1 MNEGKKL
8 TIQMAL
14 FFLVTFVVF
23 GTIVIKE
30 KQNIIFL
37 PKIENSISEYM
48 NNTYQDLSL
57 EKDKVTEEN
66 NIFTMKV
73 KNIKNKNHYF
83 YIKYSNKKI
92 TDTYKTDYLEGK
104 TILKYLSTKLEKD
117 IYKETNISYKV
128 SFDNKFNNYS
138 EKVQK
143 LLLEE
148 NIKTLKVYTIE
159 KEITTSWEINNITK
173 ILTDTMTTLEK
184 KQFTP
189 KNYTFIITNEKDIT
203 QSVKINNI
211 KSSLINENK
220 LQIII
225 SDIINNNKSNILA
238 ENKITYEYLN

>member
-14 FFLVTFVVF
+14 FFLVIFVVF

-48 NNTYQDLSL
+48 NNTYQNLSL

-66 NIFTMKV
+66 NVFTMKV

-104 TILKYLSTKLEKD
+104 TILKHLSTKLEKD
-117 IYKETNISYKV
+117 IYKETNISYKI

>member
-14 FFLVTFVVF
+14 FFLVIFVVF

-48 NNTYQDLSL
+48 NNTYQNLSL
-57 EKDKVTEEN
+57 EKDKITEKN
-66 NIFTMKV
+66 NVFTMKV

-104 TILKYLSTKLEKD
+104 TILKHLSTKLEKD
-117 IYKETNISYKV
+117 IYKETNISYKI

>member
-14 FFLVTFVVF
+14 FFLVTFVLF
-23 GTIVIKE
+23 GTIIIKE

-48 NNTYQDLSL
+48 NNTYQNLSL
-57 EKDKVTEEN
+57 EKDKVTEKN
-66 NIFTMKV
+66 NVFTMKV

-83 YIKYSNKKI
+83 YIKYTNKKI

-104 TILKYLSTKLEKD
+104 TILKHLSTKLEKD

-173 ILTDTMTTLEK
+173 TISDTMTTLEK

>member
-14 FFLVTFVVF
+14 FFLVIFVVF
-23 GTIVIKE
+23 GTIIIKE

-37 PKIENSISEYM
+37 PKIENSISKYM
-48 NNTYQDLSL
+48 NDTYQDLSL

-66 NIFTMKV
+66 NVFTMKV

-104 TILKYLSTKLEKD
+104 TILNHLSTKLEKD
-117 IYKETNISYKV
+117 IYKETNITYKV

>member
-14 FFLVTFVVF
+14 FFLVTFVLF
-23 GTIVIKE
+23 GTIIIKE

-37 PKIENSISEYM
+37 PKIENSISKYM
-48 NNTYQDLSL
+48 NDTYQDLSL

-66 NIFTMKV
+66 NVFTMKV

-104 TILKYLSTKLEKD
+104 TILNHLSTKLEKD
-117 IYKETNISYKV
+117 IYKETNITYKV

-173 ILTDTMTTLEK
+173 TISDTMTTLEK

-203 QSVKINNI
+203 QSIKINNL

-220 LQIII
+220 LQTII
-225 SDIINNNKSNILA
+225 SDIISNNKSIILT

>member
-14 FFLVTFVVF
+14 FFLVIFVVF

-48 NNTYQDLSL
+48 NNTYQNLSL
-57 EKDKVTEEN
+57 EKDKVTEKN
-66 NIFTMKV
+66 NVFTMKV

-104 TILKYLSTKLEKD
+104 TILKHLSTKLEKD
-117 IYKETNISYKV
+117 IYKETNISYKI

-159 KEITTSWEINNITK
+159 KDRTTSWEINNITK

-225 SDIINNNKSNILA
+225 SDIINNNKSNILT

>member
-14 FFLVTFVVF
+14 FFLVIFVVF

-48 NNTYQDLSL
+48 NNTYQNLSL
-57 EKDKVTEEN
+57 EKDKVTEKN
-66 NIFTMKV
+66 NVFTMKV

-83 YIKYSNKKI
+83 YIKYTKKKI

-104 TILKYLSTKLEKD
+104 TILKHLSTKLEKD

>member
-14 FFLVTFVVF
+14 FFLVTFVLF
-23 GTIVIKE
+23 GTIIIKE

-37 PKIENSISEYM
+37 PKIENSISKYM
-48 NNTYQDLSL
+48 NDTYQDLSL

-66 NIFTMKV
+66 NVFTMKV

-104 TILKYLSTKLEKD
+104 TILKHLSTKLEKD

-173 ILTDTMTTLEK
+173 ILTNTMTTLEK

>member
-14 FFLVTFVVF
+14 FFLVIFVVF

-37 PKIENSISEYM
+37 PKIENSISKYM
-48 NNTYQDLSL
+48 NDTYQDLSL

-66 NIFTMKV
+66 NVFTMKV

-104 TILKYLSTKLEKD
+104 TILNHLSTKLEKD
-117 IYKETNISYKV
+117 IYKETNITYKV

-203 QSVKINNI
+203 QSIKINNL

>member
-14 FFLVTFVVF
+14 FFLVIFVVF

-37 PKIENSISEYM
+37 PKIENSISKYM
-48 NNTYQDLSL
+48 NDTYQDLSL

-66 NIFTMKV
+66 NVFTMKV

-104 TILKYLSTKLEKD
+104 TILKHLSTKLEKD

-173 ILTDTMTTLEK
+173 TISDTMTTLEK

-203 QSVKINNI
+203 QSIKINNL

>member
-14 FFLVTFVVF
+14 FFLVIFVVF

-37 PKIENSISEYM
+37 PKIENSISEYT
-48 NNTYQDLSL
+48 NNTYQNLSL
-57 EKDKVTEEN
+57 EKDKVTEKN
-66 NIFTMKV
+66 NVFTMKV

-104 TILKYLSTKLEKD
+104 TILKHLSTKLEKD

>member
-14 FFLVTFVVF
+14 FFLVTFVLF
-23 GTIVIKE
+23 GTIIIKE

-37 PKIENSISEYM
+37 PKIENSISKYM
-48 NNTYQDLSL
+48 NDTYQDLSL

-66 NIFTMKV
+66 NVFTMKV

-104 TILKYLSTKLEKD
+104 TILNHLSTKLEKD
-117 IYKETNISYKV
+117 IYKETNITYKV
-128 SFDNKFNNYS
+128 SFDNKFNSYS

-173 ILTDTMTTLEK
+173 TISDTMTTLEK

-203 QSVKINNI
+203 QSIKINNL

-220 LQIII
+220 LQTII
-225 SDIINNNKSNILA
+225 SDIISNNKSIILT
-238 ENKITYEYLN
+238 ENKITYE

>member
-14 FFLVTFVVF
+14 FFLVTFVLF
-23 GTIVIKE
+23 GTIIIKE

-37 PKIENSISEYM
+37 PKIENSISKYM
-48 NNTYQDLSL
+48 NDTYQDLSL

-66 NIFTMKV
+66 NVFTMKV

-104 TILKYLSTKLEKD
+104 TILNHLSTKLEKD
-117 IYKETNISYKV
+117 IYKETNITYKV

>member
-14 FFLVTFVVF
+14 FFLVIFVVF

-37 PKIENSISEYM
+37 PKIENSISKYM
-48 NNTYQDLSL
+48 NDTYQDLSL

-66 NIFTMKV
+66 NVFTMKV

-104 TILKYLSTKLEKD
+104 TILKHLSTKLEKD

>member
-14 FFLVTFVVF
+14 FFLVTFVLF
-23 GTIVIKE
+23 GTIIIKE

-37 PKIENSISEYM
+37 PKIENSISKYM
-48 NNTYQDLSL
+48 NDTYQDLSL

-66 NIFTMKV
+66 NVFTMKV

-104 TILKYLSTKLEKD
+104 TILNHLSTKLEKD
-117 IYKETNISYKV
+117 IYKETNITYKV

-138 EKVQK
+138 EKIQK

>member
-14 FFLVTFVVF
+14 FFLVIFVVF

-48 NNTYQDLSL
+48 NNTYQNLSL
-57 EKDKVTEEN
+57 EKDKVTEKN
-66 NIFTMKV
+66 NVFTMKV

-104 TILKYLSTKLEKD
+104 TILKHLSTKLEND
-117 IYKETNISYKV
+117 IYKETNISYKI

>member
-117 IYKETNISYKV
+117 IYKETNITYKV

>member
-14 FFLVTFVVF
+14 FFLVTFVLF
-23 GTIVIKE
+23 GTIIIKE

-37 PKIENSISEYM
+37 PKIENSISKYM
-48 NNTYQDLSL
+48 NDTYQDLSL

-66 NIFTMKV
+66 NVFTMKV

-104 TILKYLSTKLEKD
+104 TILNHLSTKLEKD
-117 IYKETNISYKV
+117 IYKETNITCKV

-173 ILTDTMTTLEK
+173 TISDTMTTLEK

-203 QSVKINNI
+203 QSIKINNL

-220 LQIII
+220 LQTII
-225 SDIINNNKSNILA
+225 SDIISNNKSIILT

>member
-14 FFLVTFVVF
+14 FFLVTFVLF
-23 GTIVIKE
+23 GTIIIKE

-37 PKIENSISEYM
+37 PKIENSISKYM
-48 NNTYQDLSL
+48 NDTYQDLSL

-66 NIFTMKV
+66 NVFTMKV

-104 TILKYLSTKLEKD
+104 TILNHLSTKLEKD
-117 IYKETNISYKV
+117 IYKETNITYKV

-173 ILTDTMTTLEK
+173 TISDTMTTLEK

-203 QSVKINNI
+203 QSIKINNL

-220 LQIII
+220 LQTII
-225 SDIINNNKSNILA
+225 SDIISNNKSSILT

>member
-14 FFLVTFVVF
+14 FFLVIFVVF

-48 NNTYQDLSL
+48 NNTYQNLSL
-57 EKDKVTEEN
+57 EKDKVTEKN
-66 NIFTMKV
+66 NVFTMKV

-104 TILKYLSTKLEKD
+104 TILNHLSTKLEKD
-117 IYKETNISYKV
+117 IYKETNITYKV

-173 ILTDTMTTLEK
+173 TISDTMTTLEK

-203 QSVKINNI
+203 QSIKINNL

>member
-14 FFLVTFVVF
+14 FFLVTFVLF
-23 GTIVIKE
+23 GTIIIKE

-37 PKIENSISEYM
+37 PKIENSISKYM
-48 NNTYQDLSL
+48 NDTYQDLSL
-57 EKDKVTEEN
+57 EKDKVTEKN
-66 NIFTMKV
+66 NVFTMKV

-104 TILKYLSTKLEKD
+104 TILKHLSTKLEKD

>member
-14 FFLVTFVVF
+14 FFLVTFVLF
-23 GTIVIKE
+23 GTIIIKE

-37 PKIENSISEYM
+37 PKIENSISKYM
-48 NNTYQDLSL
+48 NDTYQDLIL

-66 NIFTMKV
+66 NVFTMKV

-104 TILKYLSTKLEKD
+104 TILNHLSTKLEKD
-117 IYKETNISYKV
+117 IYKETNITYKV
-128 SFDNKFNNYS
+128 SFDNKFNSYS

-173 ILTDTMTTLEK
+173 TISDTMTTLEK

-203 QSVKINNI
+203 QSIKINNL

-220 LQIII
+220 LQTII
-225 SDIINNNKSNILA
+225 SDIISNNKSIILT

>member
-14 FFLVTFVVF
+14 FFLVTFVLF
-23 GTIVIKE
+23 GTIIIKE

-37 PKIENSISEYM
+37 PKIENSISKYM
-48 NNTYQDLSL
+48 NDTYKDLSL
-57 EKDKVTEEN
+57 EKDKITEEN
-66 NIFTMKV
+66 NVFTMKV

-104 TILKYLSTKLEKD
+104 TILNHLSTKLEKD
-117 IYKETNISYKV
+117 IYKETNITSKV

-173 ILTDTMTTLEK
+173 TAIVISTLLIPLGSPETTFMATRTIWPTM
-184 KQFTP
+184 
-189 KNYTFIITNEKDIT
+189 
-203 QSVKINNI
+203 
-211 KSSLINENK
+211 
-220 LQIII
+220 
-225 SDIINNNKSNILA
+225 
-238 ENKITYEYLN
+238 

>member
-14 FFLVTFVVF
+14 FSLVTFVLF
-23 GTIVIKE
+23 GTIIIKE

-37 PKIENSISEYM
+37 PKIENSISKYM
-48 NNTYQDLSL
+48 NDTYQDLSL

-66 NIFTMKV
+66 NVFTMKV

-104 TILKYLSTKLEKD
+104 TILNHLSTKLEKN
-117 IYKETNISYKV
+117 IYKETNITYKV
-128 SFDNKFNNYS
+128 SFNNKFNNYS

-173 ILTDTMTTLEK
+173 TISDTMTTLEN

-203 QSVKINNI
+203 QSIKINNL

-220 LQIII
+220 LQTII
-225 SDIINNNKSNILA
+225 SDIISNNKSIILT

>member
-14 FFLVTFVVF
+14 FFLVIFVVF

-48 NNTYQDLSL
+48 NNTYQNLSL
-57 EKDKVTEEN
+57 EKDKVTEKN
-66 NIFTMKV
+66 NVFTMKV

-104 TILKYLSTKLEKD
+104 TILKHLSTKLEKD
-117 IYKETNISYKV
+117 IYKETNISYKI

-203 QSVKINNI
+203 QSIKINNL

-220 LQIII
+220 LQTII
-225 SDIINNNKSNILA
+225 SDIISNNKSIILT

>member
-14 FFLVTFVVF
+14 FFLVIFVVF

-48 NNTYQDLSL
+48 NNTYQNLSL
-57 EKDKVTEEN
+57 EKDKVTEKN
-66 NIFTMKV
+66 NVFTMKV

-104 TILKYLSTKLEKD
+104 TILKHLSTKLEKD

-203 QSVKINNI
+203 QSIKINNL

-220 LQIII
+220 LQTII
-225 SDIINNNKSNILA
+225 SDIISNNKSIILT

>member
-14 FFLVTFVVF
+14 FFLVTFVLF
-23 GTIVIKE
+23 GTIIIKE

-37 PKIENSISEYM
+37 PKIENSISKYM
-48 NNTYQDLSL
+48 NDTYQDLSL

-66 NIFTMKV
+66 NVFTMKV

-104 TILKYLSTKLEKD
+104 TILNHLSTKLEKD
-117 IYKETNISYKV
+117 IYKETNITSKV

-173 ILTDTMTTLEK
+173 TISDTMTTLEK

-203 QSVKINNI
+203 QSIKINNL

-220 LQIII
+220 LQTII
-225 SDIINNNKSNILA
+225 SDIISNNKSIILT

>member
-14 FFLVTFVVF
+14 FFLVIFVVF

-48 NNTYQDLSL
+48 NNTYQNLSL
-57 EKDKVTEEN
+57 EKDKVTEKN
-66 NIFTMKV
+66 NVFTMKV

-104 TILKYLSTKLEKD
+104 TILKHLSTKLEKD
-117 IYKETNISYKV
+117 IYKETNISYKI

-159 KEITTSWEINNITK
+159 KETTTSWEINNITK